1 MNEHIQKSEAEAR
14 FDEILRRVEAGERI
28 TIMDEG
34 RPIADFIPSRLRR
47 SRDADK
53 AILNILRAKK
63 SELSDNALTY
73 LKNFG
78 RE

>member
-1 MNEHIQKSEAEAR
+1 MNKHIQKSEAEAR

-28 TIMDEG
+28 TITHDG
-34 RPIADFIPSRLRR
+34 RPIAEFIPSRSRR
-47 SRDADK
+47 TREADK
-53 AILNILRAKK
+53 AILDILRARK
-63 SELSDNALTY
+63 SELSDNALTH